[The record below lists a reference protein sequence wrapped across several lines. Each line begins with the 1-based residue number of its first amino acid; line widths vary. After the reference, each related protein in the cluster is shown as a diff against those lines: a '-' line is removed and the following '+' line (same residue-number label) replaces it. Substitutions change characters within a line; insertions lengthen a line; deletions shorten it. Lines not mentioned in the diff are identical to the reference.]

1 MPQPFHLRVP
11 ATTANLGTGFDVLN
25 MSLHL
30 FNSFKVIPG
39 AGRNHIVTQGAAGV
53 PTDERNIFFHAYRAV
68 FRRVR
73 AKNIPVSVE
82 AKVEIPLAR
91 GLGSSAA
98 TYLAG
103 AVAAQHVLGYPLSVE
118 ELMALAT
125 ELEGHPDN
133 IVPAFCGGMAV
144 IVREGKGVQLWH
156 HHVHGLT
163 AVLAIPEFKRSTA
176 AARKLI
182 PARVPLADAIYN
194 LGRAAMFVGAVAD
207 RNYEML
213 RYAMQDALHQRYRA
227 RRIPGLNDVVRAAI
241 NAGACGAALS
251 GSGPTMVALCTH
263 GPAPVATAM
272 QRAFA
277 RHGVACRCL
286 TVAIDNHGVRV
297 RG

>member
-1 MPQPFHLRVP
+1 MAQSFHLRVP
-11 ATTANLGTGFDVLN
+11 ATTANLGAGFDVLG

-30 FNSFKVIPG
+30 FNSFKISPG
-39 AGRNHIVTQGAAGV
+39 PRNQIITSGVTGV

-73 AKNIPVSVE
+73 AKVIPISVE

-103 AVAAQHVLGYPLSVE
+103 AVAAQHVLGYPLPE
-118 ELMALAT
+118 DELMALAT

-144 IVREGKGVQLWH
+144 IVRDGAAVRCWH

-163 AVLAIPEFKRSTA
+163 AVLAIPDFKRSTA
-176 AARKLI
+176 AARKVI
-182 PARVPLADAIYN
+182 PARVPLGDAVFN
-194 LGRAAMFVGAVAD
+194 VGRAALFVGAVAD
-207 RNYEML
+207 RNYNML
-213 RYAMQDALHQRYRA
+213 RYAMEDALHQRYRA
-227 RRIPGLNDVVRAAI
+227 RRIPGLYDVVRAAV

-251 GSGPTMVALCTH
+251 GSGPTMIALCDH
-263 GPAPVATAM
+263 NPQPVAMAM
-272 QRAFA
+272 QRAFT
-277 RHGVACRCL
+277 RRGVTSRCL